1 VEERSFWYLATTP
14 LSVPY
19 WTEVVPSEV
28 EVGGEAMLAPMLFS
42 SRESAEAELRRLE
55 GLDADAYLRARE
67 EYGEE
72 LIDAAYD
79 TTPSLEVF
87 EMSEWLLRENLSDS
101 EIIHVMLDNR
111 LKPARDLLTELG

>member
-1 VEERSFWYLATTP
+1 
-14 LSVPY
+14 
-19 WTEVVPSEV
+19 
-28 EVGGEAMLAPMLFS
+28 MLAPMLFS